1 MRDIETFFDENPV
14 FGSVLVVTGILFLVG
29 VIWLGRAFT
38 PENGAVLTPRNW
50 QIMNARKAYAQEL
63 DGLVDGANALNQL
76 LHAGQPD
83 PIQGQIV
90 TDAVLGEIKQEG
102 HSALYEHRTALANA
116 AVAVRSWTQGAM
128 AYEDAQTILNKT
140 MQLLQAAAID

>member
-1 MRDIETFFDENPV
+1 MSEIETFFDENPV

-63 DGLVDGANALNQL
+63 DGLIDGVHALNQL

-90 TDAVLGEIKQEG
+90 TDAVQGEIKEDG

-128 AYEDAQTILNKT
+128 VYEDAQRILNET
-140 MQLLQAAAID
+140 MQLLQMAAID

>member
-1 MRDIETFFDENPV
+1 MREIETFFDENPV

-50 QIMNARKAYAQEL
+50 QIMNARKAYTQEL
-63 DGLVDGANALNQL
+63 DGLVTGASALNQV
-76 LHAGQPD
+76 LHTGQPD

-90 TDAVLGEIKQEG
+90 TDAVQGEIKEDG

-116 AVAVRSWTQGAM
+116 AVAIRSWTQGAM
-128 AYEDAQTILNKT
+128 TYEDAQTILNET

>member
-1 MRDIETFFDENPV
+1 MSEIETFFDENPF
-14 FGSVLVVTGILFLVG
+14 FGSVLVVTGIIFLVG
-29 VIWLGRAFT
+29 ATWLGRAFT

-50 QIMNARKAYAQEL
+50 QIMNARKAYTQEL
-63 DGLVDGANALNQL
+63 DGLVTGAYALNQV

-90 TDAVLGEIKQEG
+90 TDAVLGEIKEEG
-102 HSALYEHRTALANA
+102 HPALYEHRTALANA
-116 AVAVRSWTQGAM
+116 AVAVRSWTQGAIPH
-128 AYEDAQTILNKT
+128 EDAQRILNET